1 MLSNKTNLILA
12 SIIEAWTTSEIDRL
26 LIHLNMQVPAQPN
39 GVTISKSNKVNYILT
54 KLNANGETQ
63 KEVMEFLL
71 IRFKQR
77 SFSLSSSDPFSTT
90 PDPRNIEEQFNE
102 EYQTLLTS
110 LHRDGYT
117 VRNLEYTSLLPEEL
131 IETDT
136 ENELFRLL
144 NKYEFTT
151 EKGHLEQAI
160 ENHSL
165 QNWAG
170 ANAQFR
176 PFLESLLMSICNKLT
191 APNRCNNYGEALQ
204 WMANTSKVNPV
215 FLSPSLNEVPSQ
227 GGSNDKTY
235 VSGLMNRLHPQGP
248 HPGLSDEEDSTF
260 RYHTVIIFARYLL
273 KRLED
278 RFT

>member
-1 MLSNKTNLILA
+1 
-12 SIIEAWTTSEIDRL
+12 
-26 LIHLNMQVPAQPN
+26 
-39 GVTISKSNKVNYILT
+39 
-54 KLNANGETQ
+54 
-63 KEVMEFLL
+63 
-71 IRFKQR
+71 
-77 SFSLSSSDPFSTT
+77 
-90 PDPRNIEEQFNE
+90 
-102 EYQTLLTS
+102 
-110 LHRDGYT
+110 
-117 VRNLEYTSLLPEEL
+117 
-131 IETDT
+131 
-136 ENELFRLL
+136 
-144 NKYEFTT
+144 
-151 EKGHLEQAI
+151 
-160 ENHSL
+160 
-165 QNWAG
+165 
-170 ANAQFR
+170 
-176 PFLESLLMSICNKLT
+176 MSICNKLT